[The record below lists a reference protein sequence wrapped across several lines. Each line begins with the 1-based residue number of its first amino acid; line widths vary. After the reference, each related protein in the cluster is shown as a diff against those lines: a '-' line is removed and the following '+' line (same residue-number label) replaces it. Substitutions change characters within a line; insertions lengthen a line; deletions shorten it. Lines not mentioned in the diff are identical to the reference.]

1 MVTGRPPRAELIVAI
16 CDRVGP
22 VSHVS
27 VSNLAYAHP
36 GGNLLF
42 ENVSFKIAP
51 GSHVGVVGVNGVGKS
66 TLFGVIMG
74 ALPADEG
81 DASTGGRVA
90 HMPQDVGVAG
100 DPRTVRELLL
110 GLTAGALRDAGERV
124 NAAEKALAGGDEEA
138 GMALG
143 AAIGDWSELGGYE
156 VEAQWD
162 AACRRIVRQSFHAL
176 ADRPAITLSGGER
189 KRLVLDVLLRSDADV
204 LLLDEPDNFLDIPA
218 KRELEA
224 QLQATRKT
232 VLVISHDRDL
242 LSRGVNVILTLE
254 GNGAW
259 LHHGSY
265 ATYPEAR
272 ADRQR
277 KLGDAVARWN
287 EEEKRLR
294 ELVRVFKERAR
305 YSPDLAKRANAFE
318 TRWKRFKDEGPPPP
332 PVTEQQINV
341 RLRGADSARRVLDLR
356 GVGVPEL
363 VRPFSDE
370 VHFGERIGIVGP
382 NGGGKTH
389 LMRMLNGDEPSAIG
403 EVVVGPRVS
412 AGLFTQLNARAD
424 FAGRGVL
431 EVVEERLGALQPSMS
446 ALARYGLQG
455 AANRTYDTLS
465 GGQKARLEILC
476 LELEGHNLLLLDEPT
491 DNLDI
496 DSSEALE
503 HALDGFEGTVVA
515 VSHDRA
521 FLRRLDRFLMV
532 LHDGTV
538 LGLPDVDTAL
548 EALNEPDDARS
559 IRLAKAL

>member
-1 MVTGRPPRAELIVAI
+1 MPKVRAARQRSATVTG
-16 CDRVGP
+16 

-27 VSNLAYAHP
+27 ASNLAYAHP
-36 GGNLLF
+36 GGNMLF
-42 ENVSFKIAP
+42 EGVSFKIPP
-51 GSHVGVVGVNGVGKS
+51 GAHVGVVGVNGVGKS
-66 TLFGVIMG
+66 TLFRVIIG
-74 ALPADEG
+74 ALSADEG
-81 DASTGGRVA
+81 DVSTAGHLA
-90 HMPQDVGVAG
+90 YMPQDVGVTG

-110 GLTAGALRDAGERV
+110 ELTTGSMRDVGERM
-124 NAAEKALAGGDEEA
+124 NRAEKELAAGREEA
-138 GMALG
+138 GMTLG
-143 AAIGDWSELGGYE
+143 EAIGEWSELGGYE
-156 VEAQWD
+156 LEGQWD
-162 AACRRIVRQSFHAL
+162 SACRRIVRRSFSEL

-189 KRLVLDVLLRSDADV
+189 KRLLLDVLLRSDADI

-224 QLQATRKT
+224 QLRQTKKT

-242 LSRGVNVILTLE
+242 LAEGVNVILTLE

-265 ATYPEAR
+265 TTYPAAREAR
-272 ADRQR
+272 QQ

-294 ELVRVFKERAR
+294 ELTRIFKERAR
-305 YSPDLAKRANAFE
+305 YSPDLAKRASAFE
-318 TRWKRFKDEGPPPP
+318 TRWKRFKEGGPPPP
-332 PVTEQQINV
+332 PVSSQQISV

-356 GVGVPEL
+356 AVGVPGL
-363 VRPFSDE
+363 VKPFADE

-382 NGGGKTH
+382 NGGGKTR
-389 LMRMLNGDEPSAIG
+389 LMRILNGDEQPG
-403 EVVVGPRVS
+403 EGELIVGPRVS
-412 AGLFTQLNARAD
+412 AGLFTQLNARTD

-431 EVVEERLGALQPSMS
+431 EVVEERLGAREPSMS
-446 ALARYGLQG
+446 ALARYGLQD
-455 AANRTYDTLS
+455 AANRSYDTLS

-496 DSSEALE
+496 DSCEALE
-503 HALDGFEGTVVA
+503 RALEGFEGTVVA

-538 LGLPDVDTAL
+538 LGLPDPDSAL
-548 EALNEPDDARS
+548 AALGTPDEAREA
-559 IRLAKAL
+559 RLAKAL

>member
-1 MVTGRPPRAELIVAI
+1 
-16 CDRVGP
+16 

-27 VSNLAYAHP
+27 ASNLAYAHP
-36 GGNLLF
+36 GGSTLF
-42 ENVSFKIAP
+42 EGVSFKIPP
-51 GSHVGVVGVNGVGKS
+51 GAHVGVVGVNGVGKS
-66 TLFGVIMG
+66 TLFRVIIG
-74 ALPADEG
+74 ELPADEG
-81 DASTGGRVA
+81 DVATGGRVA
-90 HMPQDVGVAG
+90 YMPQDVGVTG

-110 GLTAGALRDAGERV
+110 GLTTGSMREVGERM
-124 NAAEKALAGGDEEA
+124 NRAEKALAAGAEEA
-138 GMALG
+138 GMELG
-143 AAIGDWSELGGYE
+143 EAIGEWSELGGYE
-156 VEAQWD
+156 LEGQWD
-162 AACRRIVRQSFHAL
+162 AACRRIVRRSFGEL
-176 ADRPAITLSGGER
+176 AERPAITLSGGER
-189 KRLVLDVLLRSDADV
+189 KRLLLDVLLRSDADI

-218 KRELEA
+218 KADLEE
-224 QLQATRKT
+224 QLRRTSKT

-242 LSRGVNVILTLE
+242 LAAGVNIILTLE

-272 ADRQR
+272 EDRQQ

-294 ELVRVFKERAR
+294 ELVRIFKERAR

-318 TRWKRFKDEGPPPP
+318 TRWNRFKETGPPPP
-332 PVTEQQINV
+332 PVTQQQIKV

-356 GVGVPEL
+356 GLGVPGL
-363 VRPFSDE
+363 VSPFTDE

-389 LMRMLNGDEPSAIG
+389 LMRILNGDEAPG
-403 EVVVGPRVS
+403 EGELVTGPRVS
-412 AGLFTQLNARAD
+412 AGLFTQLNARTD

-431 EVVEERLGALQPSMS
+431 EVVEERLGAMRPSMS
-446 ALARYGLQG
+446 ALARYGLQD

-496 DSSEALE
+496 DSCEALE
-503 HALDGFEGTVVA
+503 QALDGFDGTVVA

-538 LGLPDVDTAL
+538 LGLPDPDSAL
-548 EALNEPDDARS
+548 EALADPGDAAAV
-559 IRLAKAL
+559 RLAKAL

>member
-1 MVTGRPPRAELIVAI
+1 
-16 CDRVGP
+16 

-42 ENVSFKIAP
+42 EGVSFKIAP
-51 GSHVGVVGVNGVGKS
+51 GSQVGVVGVNGVGKS

-156 VEAQWD
+156 IEAQWD
-162 AACRRIVRQSFHAL
+162 SACRRIVRQSFHEL

-224 QLQATRKT
+224 QLRATKKT

-242 LSRGVNVILTLE
+242 LSHGVNVILTLE

-272 ADRQR
+272 IERQR

-294 ELVRVFKERAR
+294 ELTRVFKERAR

-318 TRWKRFKDEGPPPP
+318 TRWKRFRDEGPPPP
-332 PVTEQQINV
+332 PVAEQQINV

-356 GVGVPEL
+356 AVGVPEL
-363 VRPFSDE
+363 VRPFTDE

-389 LMRMLNGDEPSAIG
+389 LMRMLNGDEPPALG

-431 EVVEERLGALQPSMS
+431 EVVEERLGATQPSMS

-538 LGLPDVDTAL
+538 LSLPDVDTAL
-548 EALNEPDDARS
+548 EALNDPGDARS

>member
-1 MVTGRPPRAELIVAI
+1 
-16 CDRVGP
+16 

-162 AACRRIVRQSFHAL
+162 AACRRIVRQSFHEL

-224 QLQATRKT
+224 QLQATKKT

-242 LSRGVNVILTLE
+242 LSRGVDVILTLE

-389 LMRMLNGDEPSAIG
+389 LMRMLNGDEPPAIG

-548 EALNEPDDARS
+548 EALNEPQDARS